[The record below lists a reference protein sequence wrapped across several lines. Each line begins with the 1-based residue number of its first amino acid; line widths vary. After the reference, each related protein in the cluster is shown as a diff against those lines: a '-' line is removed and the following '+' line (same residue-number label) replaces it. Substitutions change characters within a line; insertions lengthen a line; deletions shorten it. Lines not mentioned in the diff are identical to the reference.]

1 MDINTKLR
9 PEEYLV
15 RIWSVGKSKLET
27 KLTTDKDPMIKKN
40 FGQRCLKRVLACF
53 WSMSLFIAGA
63 IRTDW
68 NKIIPETMPQIING
82 ICIIILIVLMWFNTV
97 KITPSN

>member
-27 KLTTDKDPMIKKN
+27 KLTTDKDPMVKKN
-40 FGQRCLKRVLACF
+40 FGQRCLKRVLTCF

-82 ICIIILIVLMWFNTV
+82 VCIIILIVLTWFNSF
-97 KITPSN
+97 KITLSN

>member
-15 RIWSVGKSKLET
+15 KIWSGIKIKLET
-27 KLTTDKDPMIKKN
+27 KLTMNKEPMVKKN

-97 KITPSN
+97 KITPLN